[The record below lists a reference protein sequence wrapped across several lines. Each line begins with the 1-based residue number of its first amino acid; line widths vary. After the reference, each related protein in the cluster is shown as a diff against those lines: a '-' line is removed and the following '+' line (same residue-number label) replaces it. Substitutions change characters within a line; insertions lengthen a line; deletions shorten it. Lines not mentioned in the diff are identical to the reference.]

1 MFAIVCEII
10 RHVALS
16 ADVRLRFCHQICRQ
30 RISAPNSASFCLKF
44 GLLTTSLC
52 LWGKLILSICV
63 VWGELQV
70 PAGCGGS
77 PAYAPRNRFPVVG
90 MRYGPLPL
98 FNHSTPIDPPSR
110 QSLRAL
116 SYPTQNTTR
125 YVQLYSAG
133 CNKRTH
139 GRSGEL
145 FDDNGENVNID
156 LVAKDH
162 FDSWTHSNKS
172 NWMAVNFDEQ
182 SRIRTEERPKT
193 PHFISG

>member
-1 MFAIVCEII
+1 MYEITKAVATKCVAKFQCLTYLTK
-10 RHVALS
+10 HVAPSCESQPKMLLLS
-16 ADVRLRFCHQICRQ
+16 CNVCDRVWDKKTSCIVRLRFCHQICRQ
-30 RISAPNSASFCLKF
+30 MISAPNSASFCLKF

-70 PAGCGGS
+70 AAGCGGS

-116 SYPTQNTTR
+116 SYPTVRDVTN
-125 YVQLYSAG
+125 
-133 CNKRTH
+133 
-139 GRSGEL
+139 EL
-145 FDDNGENVNID
+145 MGGLVNSLMIT
-156 LVAKDH
+156 VR
-162 FDSWTHSNKS
+162 
-172 NWMAVNFDEQ
+172 M
-182 SRIRTEERPKT
+182 
-193 PHFISG
+193 